1 MTVKYKTVITKAG
14 AIKLAA
20 ATVPNGK
27 KVNFTAMAIGDGG
40 GTLPVPDASQ
50 TKLVNEVWR
59 HTLNKIS
66 QDNKNQ
72 NYVIAELLIPPET
85 GGFWM
90 REMGLYDDTGT
101 LIAVGNMAESYKPEL
116 AEGSGRAQTVRMVI
130 MVSDIE
136 SVELTIDSS
145 TVMATQDYVD
155 DKLAEH
161 EKSLRHPDA
170 TLTEKGFTQ
179 LSSATDS
186 TSETLAATPKAVKTA
201 YDLASGKYTAQDATT
216 AQKGIVQ
223 LSSATDSTSETLAA
237 TPKAVKTAYD
247 LANGKY
253 TAQDATT
260 AKKGIVQLSSATDS
274 TSETLA
280 ATPKAVKTVNDDVT
294 KLKNSLGT
302 AADKNVQESRDD
314 ITPGRV
320 LVNGGAIAVRSV
332 RAKAGE
338 AIADASALPAN
349 SVSFCYADAAFS
361 PGYEATI
368 LDVGGLGGD
377 GYRVQYAA
385 SYSDG
390 GKQLKFRTLN
400 ADNGY
405 WGGWTS
411 VITNYGGSVSYLDGA
426 TYYQA
431 NPATWMGVGAFAEQY
446 SNFAPFHIPYGR
458 MTPQDISQYLPIIK
472 GVSATQGYG
481 YGAAVSFGILR
492 SGKADFGSAVV
503 QVIGDNG
510 NGAIYSFD
518 ANGTFNAPARLYS
531 GGGISAA
538 GDIVSDG
545 GSLRAGGYV
554 ACGGNVV
561 AGAGVFE
568 SGGNVR
574 VYSPNNPPNTAALG
588 GSGWEKDNSTGLIKQ
603 WGIATRAANS
613 TRITFPTAFPNGCTN
628 VQLTLIWAGG
638 FHDQNIYVQDA
649 DAWGFTFVAGSG
661 EPYAYYEARGY

>member
-50 TKLVNEVWR
+50 TKLVNEAWR

-136 SVELTIDSS
+136 SVELTIDTS

-155 DKLAEH
+155 NKLAEH
-161 EKSLRHPDA
+161 EQSRRHPDA
-170 TLTEKGFTQ
+170 TLKEKGFTQ

-186 TSETLAATPKAVKTA
+186 TSETLAATPKAVKAA
-201 YDLASGKYTAQDATT
+201 YDLANGKYTAQDATTTQKGIVQLSSATDSASESIAATPKAVKAAYDLAKGKYTAQDATT

-237 TPKAVKTAYD
+237 TPKAVKA
-247 LANGKY
+247 
-253 TAQDATT
+253 
-260 AKKGIVQLSSATDS
+260 
-274 TSETLA
+274 
-280 ATPKAVKTVNDDVT
+280 VNDDMT

-302 AADKNVQESRDD
+302 AAGKNVQESRDD

-320 LVNGGAIAVRSV
+320 MVNGGALALRTVAA
-332 RAKAGE
+332 RAGT

-390 GKQLKFRTLN
+390 GKRLKFRTLN

-405 WGGWTS
+405 WGSWTN
-411 VITNYGGSVSYLDGA
+411 VVTNYGGSVAYLDGA
-426 TYYQA
+426 GYYQINPVGPMGWYGSGMFASQYA
-431 NPATWMGVGAFAEQY
+431 N
-446 SNFAPFHIPYGR
+446 SAPFIIPQQYAS
-458 MTPQDISQYLPIIK
+458 PKDVSVYLPIIK
-472 GVSATQGYG
+472 GLSSTDYYG
-481 YGAAVSFGILR
+481 YGSAVSFGILR
-492 SGKADFGSAVV
+492 TGNADFGSAVIHI
-503 QVIGDNG
+503 IGDNG
-510 NGAIYSFD
+510 NSAAYNFD
-518 ANGTFNAPARLYS
+518 AHGTFTAPGQVYS
-531 GGGISAA
+531 GGTIVAA
-538 GDIVSDG
+538 GQVS
-545 GSLRAGGYV
+545 S
-554 ACGGNVV
+554 GGNIV
-561 AGAGVFE
+561 AGQGLYE
-568 SGGNVR
+568 SGGLVR
-574 VYSPNNPPNTAALG
+574 VYSSNNPPPQQDLSPYATTAWVNGNFSTQAWTVANFLQGGMRLASLG
-588 GSGWEKDNSTGLIKQ
+588 TATNGNNDNAFAYAPDG
-603 WGIATRAANS
+603 AVV
-613 TRITFPTAFPNGCTN
+613 TAVQQKTN
-628 VQLTLIWAGG
+628 YTAVQYR
-638 FHDQNIYVQDA
+638 YVQYNIGGNWYT
-649 DAWGFTFVAGSG
+649 AWVA
-661 EPYAYYEARGY
+661 